1 MVRAGRLVS
10 ILLLLQIRGRV
21 TAAELAER
29 LEVSVRTIY
38 RDLEALG
45 AAGVPVCAEPGPRG
59 GCWLV
64 DGYRTRLTGLTAEEA
79 EALVLAGVPGPVGE
93 LGLGTALAAAQLKLL
108 AALPD
113 QLREQASRAGRR
125 FHLDVPGWFSA
136 REGLPHLAA
145 VVSAVWDD
153 RALRLRYRREA
164 GQPVL
169 RVVEPLGLVL
179 KAGLWYVVA
188 RLQGRGEPHVYRVS
202 RVMEATPL
210 EERFERPPGFDLADF
225 WSRWARE
232 FEVSRPSTTVT
243 VRLAPE
249 ALAHLRVTP
258 AGPPDEE
265 GWVRAELSVER
276 LEWAESQLLALG
288 AGVEV
293 LSPAELRERIA
304 RTAGEIAARYADSRL
319 L

>member
-1 MVRAGRLVS
+1 
-10 ILLLLQIRGRV
+10 
-21 TAAELAER
+21 
-29 LEVSVRTIY
+29 
-38 RDLEALG
+38 
-45 AAGVPVCAEPGPRG
+45 
-59 GCWLV
+59 V

-108 AALPD
+108 ASLPD

-125 FHLDVPGWFSA
+125 FHLDVPAWFRA

-145 VVSAVWDD
+145 VAGAVWDD

-179 KAGLWYVVA
+179 KAGMWYVVA
-188 RLQGRGEPHVYRVS
+188 RLPGRGEPHVYRVS

-210 EERFERPPGFDLADF
+210 EERFERPPDFDLAGF

-249 ALAHLRVTP
+249 ALAHLRETP

-265 GWVRAELSVER
+265 GWVRAELSFER

-293 LSPAELRERIA
+293 LSPAELRDRIA
-304 RTAGEIAARYADSRL
+304 RTAGEIAARYSEPRL